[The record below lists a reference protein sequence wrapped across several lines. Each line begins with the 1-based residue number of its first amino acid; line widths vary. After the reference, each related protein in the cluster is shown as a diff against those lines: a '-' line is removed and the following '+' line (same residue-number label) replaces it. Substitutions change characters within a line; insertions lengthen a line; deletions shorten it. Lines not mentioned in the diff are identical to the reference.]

1 MAVGICLWTKPCG
14 PVGLMLLQTGK
25 ILRRIGELR
34 RNHWLTQA
42 IALSFYQGHV
52 KEEAVFSL
60 LSEKQAKN
68 GF

>member
-1 MAVGICLWTKPCG
+1 MF
-14 PVGLMLLQTGK
+14 LQTGK

-42 IALSFYQGHV
+42 FATSFYKLPV